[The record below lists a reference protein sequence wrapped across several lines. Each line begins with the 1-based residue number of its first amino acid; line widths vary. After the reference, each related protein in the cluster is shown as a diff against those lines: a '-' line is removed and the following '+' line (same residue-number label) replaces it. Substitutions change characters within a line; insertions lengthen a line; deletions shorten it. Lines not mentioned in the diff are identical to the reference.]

1 MFALTA
7 MAFADEKIDPAK
19 LVGKWEDKNA
29 GNGDTSSMEFTKD
42 GSVKV
47 INKGAKGKDI
57 LLEGTYKVDGDKLT
71 MKVHP
76 GNKKKSTDRVVTIEK
91 LSDQEFVQTDD
102 SKATKSFARVKATST
117 TAEAPKAETT
127 KTEAPVPAELPTDP
141 LPKGKLPAA
150 DFKLVA
156 ADYRNEFKKDAK
168 AAQEKY
174 KGKIVHSVGT

>member
-1 MFALTA
+1 

-76 GNKKKSTDRVVTIEK
+76 GNKKKSTDRVVT
-91 LSDQEFVQTDD
+91 
-102 SKATKSFARVKATST
+102 KSFARVKATST